1 MQTNFQITVTFCGI
15 CEENW
20 DIYRTESLKDLHQKH
35 FSFRILTL
43 LFIISM
49 LFITLRYRYSKE
61 NPTICSQSK
70 SVLKL
75 FLFLEEFQ
83 PHCCNRIVL
92 INKECN
98 RFSLNLPPPNYF
110 SSWKFPSYLF
120 FLFKIE
126 SLLF

>member
-61 NPTICSQSK
+61 NPTILSLSQFLSCSYFWRNSNLI
-70 SVLKL
+70 VVTEL
-75 FLFLEEFQ
+75 F
-83 PHCCNRIVL
+83 
-92 INKECN
+92 
-98 RFSLNLPPPNYF
+98 S
-110 SSWKFPSYLF
+110 
-120 FLFKIE
+120 
-126 SLLF
+126 